1 MVSISELLNREL
13 EGLAA
18 KSPEM
23 YEACAPLLTR
33 AKKPPRIVLTGR
45 IKAGKSTLLN
55 ALVGAPVAETA
66 ALEATNVVTVYQYG
80 QPARAEAQLIDGTRI
95 PIHTYRGEVAALPAK
110 PSEIAF
116 IDRWMTSSA
125 VGSYTLIDTPGL
137 ATLTE
142 ENESTT
148 RAALIDGFEQT
159 RNASV
164 DADAA
169 IFLFDSAPRTDE
181 VEFLRDLGFTPLNT
195 LGVLSRADSFG
206 EGALGILDPIEEATR
221 HAERLQ
227 REVSAYVGRVIPVS
241 ALLAET
247 AATGALSESVTRD
260 IAFATNRSRTSL
272 VNSIYS
278 DQPKDDLFRIIDLIG
293 EFGLFRGNDAARRG
307 AHGFNEWLTSVSG
320 IGALRSVLER
330 ELSYFAY
337 LHRAGVI
344 LRDLEALVYKHPE
357 HSGDIRN
364 ALDAIRNHPAALPA
378 KLLVTL
384 KSLVAASASEEFIEE
399 ATRLAS
405 NGSPAVRLGLDGGA
419 TSWAVLDEIRVRREA
434 LQRRAF
440 GLLDPSEEEAMVVFG
455 QVYDQL
461 ERQAEAFT

>member
-13 EGLAA
+13 EGLSA
-18 KSPEM
+18 KSAEM
-23 YEACAPLLTR
+23 HDVCAPLLAR

-95 PIHTYRGEVAALPAK
+95 PIHTYRGEVAELPAK

-181 VEFLRDLGFTPLNT
+181 VDFLRDLGFTPLNT

-206 EGALGILDPIEEATR
+206 EGALGILDPIEEAAR
-221 HAERLQ
+221 HAEKLQ
-227 REVSAYVGRVIPVS
+227 REVSTYVGRVMPVS

-260 IAFATNRSRTSL
+260 IAHATNSSRTSL
-272 VNSIYS
+272 VNRIYS
-278 DQPKDDLFRIIDLIG
+278 DEPEDDLFRIVDLIG
-293 EFGLFRGNDAARRG
+293 EYGLFRGNDVARRG
-307 AHGFNEWLTSVSG
+307 AHEFNEWLTSVSG

-330 ELSYFAY
+330 ELSYYAY

-344 LRDLEALVYKHPE
+344 LRDLEALVYKHPA
-357 HSGDIRN
+357 HSADIRN
-364 ALDAIRNHPAALPA
+364 ALNVIRNHPAALPA

-440 GLLDPSEEEAMVVFG
+440 GLLDPSEEEAMIVFG

>member
-1 MVSISELLNREL
+1 MISISELLNREL
-13 EGLAA
+13 ECLSA
-18 KSPEM
+18 KSPELRQ
-23 YEACAPLLTR
+23 ACAPLLSR
-33 AKKPPRIVLTGR
+33 VKKPPRIVLTGR

-80 QPARAEAQLIDGTRI
+80 QPARAEAQLIDGTRV
-95 PIHTYRGEVAALPAK
+95 PIRTFRGEVAALPAR

-137 ATLTE
+137 ATLTD
-142 ENESTT
+142 ENEFTT

-159 RNASV
+159 RRASV

-169 IFLFDSAPRTDE
+169 IFLFDSAPRVDE
-181 VEFLRDLGFTPLNT
+181 VDFLRDLGFTPLNT

-206 EGALGILDPIEEATR
+206 EGALGILDPIEEASR
-221 HAERLQ
+221 HAEKLQ
-227 REVSAYVGRVIPVS
+227 RQVSTYVGRVMPVS

-247 AATGALSESVTRD
+247 AATGALSESVTREV
-260 IAFATNRSRTSL
+260 AHVTNSSRTSL
-272 VNSIYS
+272 VNRIYAG
-278 DQPKDDLFRIIDLIG
+278 QTEDDLYRVIDLIG
-293 EFGLFRGNDAARRG
+293 EYGLFRGHEPARRG
-307 AHGFNEWLTSVSG
+307 AHEFNTWLSSVSG

-330 ELSYFAY
+330 ELSHYAY

-344 LRDLEALVYKHPE
+344 LRDMQALVYKYPSHAA
-357 HSGDIRN
+357 DIRQ
-364 ALDAIRNHPAALPA
+364 ALNVIRNHPAALPSR
-378 KLLVTL
+378 LLITL
-384 KSLVAASASEEFIEE
+384 KALVAASASQEFIEE

-405 NGSPAVRLGLDGGA
+405 TGSPAARLGLNDDA
-419 TSWAVLDEIRVRREA
+419 NRWAVLDAIRLRRED

-440 GLLDPSEEEAMVVFG
+440 GLLDPSEEEAMIIFG

-461 ERQAEAFT
+461 ERQVEALM